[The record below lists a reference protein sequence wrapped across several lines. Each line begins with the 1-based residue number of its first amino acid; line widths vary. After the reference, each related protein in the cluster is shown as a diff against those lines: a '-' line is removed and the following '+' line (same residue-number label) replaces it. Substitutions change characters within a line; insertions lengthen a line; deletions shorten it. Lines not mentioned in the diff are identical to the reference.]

1 MQSGSRLGD
10 RVPLMQVVIYVLSP
24 LCHIVIREDTVVT
37 PETHNA
43 VYEDHDAQLVATT
56 LLQGD
61 WFTLDNHRIYDELK
75 NLIVKGP
82 GWSCIKGFDRN
93 KDYRIAV
100 LALKRQC
107 EGTPAA
113 QSRKAAA
120 YARFASAKYYNGQKR
135 GFTFDNYF
143 ELHLS
148 AHSTLAG
155 LDKPVPEMKKVT
167 D

>member
-1 MQSGSRLGD
+1 
-10 RVPLMQVVIYVLSP
+10 
-24 LCHIVIREDTVVT
+24 VVT

-43 VYEDHDAQLVATT
+43 VYEDHDAQAQLVATT

-93 KDYRIAV
+93 KDYHIAV

-107 EGTPAA
+107 EGTPAV
-113 QSRKAAA
+113 QSQKAAA
-120 YARFASAKYYNGQKR
+120 YARFASAKYNGQNRSLTCK
-135 GFTFDNYF
+135 
-143 ELHLS
+143 S
-148 AHSTLAG
+148 QA
-155 LDKPVPEMKKVT
+155 
-167 D
+167 